1 MEVAEPQ
8 VTAAAASNST
18 SSRPMKALETPEDAP
33 EIVGEPVTLED
44 LMTPTSA
51 VVNVKGAAVEEA
63 AIPEKDESTEADV
76 VKESTQPALESEK
89 EPIQPAVE
97 MEKEIAQSAV
107 ESEEEIAITERTGE
121 TASVV
126 VEEASIS
133 EMTTELS
140 VDEAEEHPGH
150 PDAKQEETQA
160 LPVDVILELAAFD
173 DDDDDEDEFHEAME
187 DGGDLLDEL
196 ELPEKLTTTVPPTM
210 SFSVNEMEVITN
222 RGGRSGSLS
231 KFLDDADTY
240 RRRSLPSYPDDQ
252 LFASSLHHKK
262 MSLTAFLDMAI
273 DPVLEILEDTDS
285 DIRLWLMLP
294 ETVKEVLAEFVTP
307 PVLSGEPHE
316 EYGYYKKHFL
326 CSEIIMKLYTGE
338 EDLYESF
345 SSDSSSG
352 STASTA
358 VFGCQEP
365 EDIAKWEQLYSI
377 FKNPIPLDEMQ
388 LLFFSKALVRL
399 HDGFCLEEGYVTNVL
414 KRFLPLVIPHLYS
427 NTIKYMLT
435 LILQSYESVHPITGR
450 NDAMEIA
457 APLLAEATRVNPV
470 LAENL
475 SLVENTTNLL
485 VDMLQANQ
493 ADRLGSF
500 SRREGGVY
508 LSKYFV
514 RDQFGT
520 IRGFESMTHGYHN
533 FLQYMLLEE
542 LSKHPTI
549 VEELF
554 RNASLELESI
564 QEHKLAEASSALNV
578 HVAAELLNLC
588 QKLLNESAENE
599 DDDNQKDNAD
609 AQKAQ
614 TSFGYA
620 NFTSDHYPSSP
631 RESAS
636 ETAMYNL
643 TSLPR
648 GHSLWVNV
656 LEIAR
661 KTAKDFVAQL
671 NKGLPSSVEISLAKY
686 LNSLV
691 MLNDAGVDE
700 ELHKSDLIQTYLA
713 ILEKRSSFD
722 MLIIHIVPAISFILR
737 DADGTRAKNCPLT
750 KDLFGVD
757 VSMPENIVSLLLRAK
772 MDIPSLDIY
781 AAILHDVID
790 EVFTGKSPSQ
800 NNAQVMFHCKRNS
813 SWAKLSEK
821 TRFSSGSDKT
831 DSARGSDERRSSV
844 DEQAAAI
851 ERESAVESEAIAEE
865 QPTEVSEPVA
875 DESAAVSTEKLVA
888 TDERLSSGERGSLKE
903 KDAAALPV
911 PASVSPSPQTTDVD
925 AVVKEQDAVPKP
937 EKEPTPQMD
946 EKNEKAATPAVPAI
960 STGSDGKPPLP
971 PPSPSAKEPST
982 EKPQANGQSASEGD
996 GSRKSHYFKNVLQ
1009 SPVFKTPMRLG
1020 SVIKTPT
1027 AAQNQD
1033 PNSSQANGD
1042 GHQRNSFGWNSVFK
1056 RLRKS
1061 LVTSHGD
1068 KTDKKLLALSNEP
1081 YAGQNVAPRQT
1092 DVFVVDTSH
1101 GEDITAFVNRDAGVV
1116 VTDVPVASSKISDS
1130 SERHMNV
1137 LTAGYMYKNKYPE
1150 TGQRHVWERY
1160 YFVLNR
1166 VDGSLSYYI
1175 SEAHAKD
1182 RTFVRGTARPLT
1194 VSEGIPMH
1202 VHGQHNVFGF
1212 QINTQGHGAF
1222 MVLVDSID
1230 TRLTWLTEILV
1241 CVSSANP
1248 SPPPPKRL
1256 SLLPDDA
1263 PKQRLSGSTSSLGSL
1278 KCNRE
1283 EMKELVG
1290 EFYRN
1295 LFGPKLKFSSPL
1307 DAPASFWME
1316 EKIDPVSDA
1325 CVLSSNLPDC
1335 VPYWGEFHGY
1345 KRLCDYWK
1353 MRDETVERSSGRV
1366 LRILVDE
1373 DEETAVVMTSTTFR
1387 ILRNSEIVTEES
1399 CDIVSVSGGSIVSIH
1414 CTFDSHRIANAFRKY
1429 VLLSN

>member
-1 MEVAEPQ
+1 ME
-8 VTAAAASNST
+8 AASTPSDAA
-18 SSRPMKALETPEDAP
+18 SRPSKTPAAPEDAP
-33 EIVGEPVTLED
+33 EIVGEPVTLEE
-44 LMTPTSA
+44 LATPTAGASKSKEDA
-51 VVNVKGAAVEEA
+51 AQTFAAAAVEE
-63 AIPEKDESTEADV
+63 EETTVTE
-76 VKESTQPALESEK
+76 EK
-89 EPIQPAVE
+89 ENNEEENIEEENNEDEDEEEEEEEETTETDATVAAVE
-97 MEKEIAQSAV
+97 ETIVAETV
-107 ESEEEIAITERTGE
+107 ETGE
-121 TASVV
+121 KTTA
-126 VEEASIS
+126 EAA
-133 EMTTELS
+133 
-140 VDEAEEHPGH
+140 VDGANESGDSNEIEVLM
-150 PDAKQEETQA
+150 D
-160 LPVDVILELAAFD
+160 LASFD
-173 DDDDDEDEFHEAME
+173 DDGDEEDDEFHEAME
-187 DGGDLLDEL
+187 DGVDLLEEEDAVK
-196 ELPEKLTTTVPPTM
+196 PAVPPTM

-231 KFLDDADTY
+231 KFLDDADSY

-252 LFASSLHHKK
+252 LFAGSMSHKT
-262 MSLTAFLDMAI
+262 MTLAAFLDMQI

-285 DIRLWLMLP
+285 DIRLWLMQP

-358 VFGCQEP
+358 VFGCQEQ
-365 EDIAKWEQLYSI
+365 EDIGKWEQLYSI
-377 FKNPIPLDEMQ
+377 FENPIPLDEMQ

-399 HDGFCLEEGYVTNVL
+399 HDGFCLEEGYVSNVL
-414 KRFLPLVIPHLYS
+414 KRFLPMVIPHLYS

-457 APLLAEATRVNPV
+457 APLLADATRVDPT
-470 LAENL
+470 LPENL
-475 SLVENTTNLL
+475 PLVENTTNLL

-493 ADRLGSF
+493 ADRLGAF

-542 LSKHPTI
+542 MSKQPAI
-549 VEELF
+549 VEKLF
-554 RNASLELESI
+554 KNASDELAIIREK
-564 QEHKLAEASSALNV
+564 KLTEVSSALNI
-578 HVAAELLNLC
+578 HVVAELLALC
-588 QKLLNESAENE
+588 QKLLNESIES
-599 DDDNQKDNAD
+599 DDDNNQTPETE
-609 AQKAQ
+609 AQNTQ
-614 TSFGYA
+614 MFGYSSFSSEQYP
-620 NFTSDHYPSSP
+620 NSPHEGGNETS
-631 RESAS
+631 
-636 ETAMYNL
+636 MYNL

-648 GHSLWVNV
+648 GHALWTYVIDV
-656 LEIAR
+656 AR
-661 KTAKDFVAQL
+661 KTCGSFVSQL

-686 LNSLV
+686 LNNLV
-691 MLNDAGVDE
+691 LLNDAGMDE
-700 ELHKSDLIQTYLA
+700 ELHNSGLIQAYLA

-722 MLIIHIVPAISFILR
+722 MLIIHVVPAVSFILR
-737 DADGTRAKNCPLT
+737 DADACRAKNCPLT

-757 VSMPENIVSLLLRAK
+757 IKVPENIISLLLRAK
-772 MDIPSLDIY
+772 VDIPSLDIY

-790 EVFTGKSPSQ
+790 EVFTSKAPSQ
-800 NNAQVMFHCKRNS
+800 NNAQVVFHCKRS
-813 SWAKLSEK
+813 SAWAKLSEK
-821 TRFSSGSDKT
+821 TRFSSGSEKS

-844 DEQAAAI
+844 GEVATRS
-851 ERESAVESEAIAEE
+851 ERDSAVEATAAVDEEVFPVAESLLQEEPAASSEKPETASDRLSVKEKEASTPESESSSPIPETTKLDGAANNAAEE
-865 QPTEVSEPVA
+865 EDEPQV
-875 DESAAVSTEKLVA
+875 DS
-888 TDERLSSGERGSLKE
+888 KE
-903 KDAAALPV
+903 KEAKPEAPPSIITD
-911 PASVSPSPQTTDVD
+911 PATKLASPSPTSKKDSPKKSP
-925 AVVKEQDAVPKP
+925 KEK
-937 EKEPTPQMD
+937 
-946 EKNEKAATPAVPAI
+946 
-960 STGSDGKPPLP
+960 
-971 PPSPSAKEPST
+971 T
-982 EKPQANGQSASEGD
+982 EANSEASRNSEGD

-1009 SPVFKTPMRLG
+1009 SPVFKSPMRLG
-1020 SVIKTPT
+1020 SVIKPPV
-1027 AAQNQD
+1027 APPAQD
-1033 PNSSQANGD
+1033 SSSQSNGENN
-1042 GHQRNSFGWNSVFK
+1042 QRNSFGWNSVFK

-1061 LVTSHGD
+1061 LVTTHNE
-1068 KTDKKLLALSNEP
+1068 KVDKKVLALSNEA
-1081 YAGQNVAPRQT
+1081 YASPNVAPRQT
-1092 DVFVVDTSH
+1092 DVFVVDTSR
-1101 GEDITAFVNRDAGVV
+1101 GEDITTFVTRDAGVV
-1116 VTDVPVASSKISDS
+1116 VTDVPAASSKS
-1130 SERHMNV
+1130 SESAMNV
-1137 LTAGYMYKNKYPE
+1137 ITAGYMYKNKYPE
-1150 TGQRHVWERY
+1150 TGHRNVWERY

-1166 VDGSLSYYI
+1166 SEGSLSYYI

-1182 RTFVRGTARPLT
+1182 RTFVRGTSRPLT
-1194 VSEGIPMH
+1194 VSEGLPMH

-1241 CVSSANP
+1241 CVSNANP
-1248 SPPPPKRL
+1248 LPPLPKQRL
-1256 SLLPDDA
+1256 SLQPDDA
-1263 PKQRLSGSTSSLGSL
+1263 PKQRLSATTSSISSL
-1278 KCNRE
+1278 KCGKE
-1283 EMKELVG
+1283 EMRELVV
-1290 EFYRN
+1290 ELYRN
-1295 LFGPKLKFSSPL
+1295 LFGPNLKFSSPL

-1316 EKIDPVSDA
+1316 EKIDPVSDG

-1414 CTFDSHRIANAFRKY
+1414 CTFDSHRIAQAFKKY
-1429 VLLSN
+1429 AST

>member
-1 MEVAEPQ
+1 METQTTVL
-8 VTAAAASNST
+8 V
-18 SSRPMKALETPEDAP
+18 SSSGPSKAPKAPEDAP
-33 EIVGEPVTLED
+33 EILGEPVTLEE
-44 LMTPTSA
+44 LVTPTAASA
-51 VVNVKGAAVEEA
+51 RSKETTPQTFQETETTTKNNECVEESADAVGGNQEAAEAEAAKAAVEVATMSEA
-63 AIPEKDESTEADV
+63 TIETETVNAGN
-76 VKESTQPALESEK
+76 K
-89 EPIQPAVE
+89 
-97 MEKEIAQSAV
+97 
-107 ESEEEIAITERTGE
+107 
-121 TASVV
+121 
-126 VEEASIS
+126 
-133 EMTTELS
+133 TTEVTTDDANENNDS
-140 VDEAEEHPGH
+140 TVSAEKQEEAEEV
-150 PDAKQEETQA
+150 DFSADVMVE
-160 LPVDVILELAAFD
+160 LPSFD
-173 DDDDDEDEFHEAME
+173 DEEDDEFHEAME
-187 DGGDLLDEL
+187 DEEEELDEV
-196 ELPEKLTTTVPPTM
+196 PDKLTAATVPPTM

-252 LFASSLHHKK
+252 LFAGSLSQKK
-262 MSLTAFLDMAI
+262 MSLTAFLDMQI

-285 DIRLWLMLP
+285 DIRLWLMQP

-307 PVLSGEPHE
+307 PILTGEPHE

-358 VFGCQEP
+358 VFGCQEQ
-365 EDIAKWEQLYSI
+365 EDIDKWEQLYSI

-399 HDGFCLEEGYVTNVL
+399 HDGFCLEEGYVNNIL
-414 KRFLPLVIPHLYS
+414 KRFLPMVIPHLYS

-450 NDAMEIA
+450 NDAMEIV
-457 APLLAEATRVNPV
+457 APLLAEATRVNPT
-470 LAENL
+470 LPENL
-475 SLVENTTNLL
+475 PLVENTTNLL

-493 ADRLGSF
+493 ADRLGAF

-542 LSKHPTI
+542 MSKQPSI
-549 VEELF
+549 VEDLF
-554 RNASLELESI
+554 SNASQELATI
-564 QEHKLAEASSALNV
+564 RDQKLSEVSSALNV
-578 HVAAELLNLC
+578 HVASELLVLC
-588 QKLLNESAENE
+588 QKLLNESAEG
-599 DDDNQKDNAD
+599 DDENNQVLDD
-609 AQKAQ
+609 TEAQKTQ
-614 TSFGYA
+614 MSFGYSSFSSEPYP
-620 NFTSDHYPSSP
+620 NSPHEGGNDTS
-631 RESAS
+631 
-636 ETAMYNL
+636 MYNL

-648 GHSLWVNV
+648 GYALWTYV
-656 LEIAR
+656 LEVAR
-661 KTAKDFVAQL
+661 KTASSFVSQL

-686 LNSLV
+686 LNNLV
-691 MLNDAGVDE
+691 LLNDAGVDE
-700 ELHKSDLIQTYLA
+700 ELHKSGLIQAYLS

-722 MLIIHIVPAISFILR
+722 MLIIHVVPAISFILR
-737 DADGTRAKNCPLT
+737 DADASRAKNCPLT

-757 VSMPENIVSLLLRAK
+757 VSVPENIISLLLRTK
-772 MDIPSLDIY
+772 IDIPSLDIY
-781 AAILHDVID
+781 AAILHDLID
-790 EVFTGKSPSQ
+790 EVFTSKTPSQ
-800 NNAQVMFHCKRNS
+800 NNAQLVFHCKRS
-813 SWAKLSEK
+813 PAWAKLSEK
-821 TRFSSGSDKT
+821 TRFSSGSERS
-831 DSARGSDERRSSV
+831 DSVRGSDERKSSV
-844 DEQAAAI
+844 G
-851 ERESAVESEAIAEE
+851 E
-865 QPTEVSEPVA
+865 QPATSEYAADKATTVEGEFVPASEP
-875 DESAAVSTEKLVA
+875 LL
-888 TDERLSSGERGSLKE
+888 TDE
-903 KDAAALPV
+903 PV
-911 PASVSPSPQTTDVD
+911 PASVDGPEVTTESGARNSVKEKDEDVPEAVPSPEGNALNEQPTASEKEVSQVDVKD
-925 AVVKEQDAVPKP
+925 QKVPSPPAIVTSKEESPVPLSSEETPVPK
-937 EKEPTPQMD
+937 
-946 EKNEKAATPAVPAI
+946 
-960 STGSDGKPPLP
+960 
-971 PPSPSAKEPST
+971 SPKRKSETSR
-982 EKPQANGQSASEGD
+982 NSEGD

-1009 SPVFKTPMRLG
+1009 SPVFKSPMRLG
-1020 SVIKTPT
+1020 SVIKPPV
-1027 AAQNQD
+1027 APPSQDSSSAQ
-1033 PNSSQANGD
+1033 SNGE

-1061 LVTSHGD
+1061 LVTTHVEKS
-1068 KTDKKLLALSNEP
+1068 DKKVLALSNEP
-1081 YAGQNVAPRQT
+1081 FPSQNVAPRQT
-1092 DVFVVDTSH
+1092 DVFVVDTSR
-1101 GEDITAFVNRDAGVV
+1101 GEDITSFAHRDAGVV
-1116 VTDVPVASSKISDS
+1116 VTDVPAASSKT
-1130 SERHMNV
+1130 SESGERSMNV
-1137 LTAGYMYKNKYPE
+1137 ITAGYMYKNKYPE
-1150 TGQRHVWERY
+1150 TGQRNIWERY

-1166 VDGSLSYYI
+1166 ADGSLSYYI

-1182 RTFVRGTARPLT
+1182 RTFVRGTSRPLT

-1202 VHGQHNVFGF
+1202 VHGQNSVFGF

-1241 CVSSANP
+1241 CVSNV
-1248 SPPPPKRL
+1248 SPPLPKQRL
-1256 SLLPDDA
+1256 SLSPDDA
-1263 PKQRLSGSTSSLGSL
+1263 PKQRLSATTSSLGSI
-1278 KCNRE
+1278 KCSKE
-1283 EMKELVG
+1283 EMRELVVD
-1290 EFYRN
+1290 FYRN

-1316 EKIDPVSDA
+1316 EKIDPVSDG

-1414 CTFDSHRIANAFRKY
+1414 CTFDSHRIAQAFKKEGI
-1429 VLLSN
+1429 SAS

>member
-1 MEVAEPQ
+1 ME
-8 VTAAAASNST
+8 AAAAAPGDAAA
-18 SSRPMKALETPEDAP
+18 RPSKTPAAPEDAP
-33 EIVGEPVTLED
+33 EIVGEPVTLEE
-44 LMTPTSA
+44 LVAPTAAGKSKEKEKESAHTPAETA
-51 VVNVKGAAVEEA
+51 HAPENNEQEQQQQEE
-63 AIPEKDESTEADV
+63 EETEETEA
-76 VKESTQPALESEK
+76 QA
-89 EPIQPAVE
+89 
-97 MEKEIAQSAV
+97 
-107 ESEEEIAITERTGE
+107 
-121 TASVV
+121 
-126 VEEASIS
+126 
-133 EMTTELS
+133 
-140 VDEAEEHPGH
+140 
-150 PDAKQEETQA
+150 ETQA
-160 LPVDVILELAAFD
+160 AAVAASEDSEPLVAVVETEAEADSVEETTATPVEGLTDGANETAGSNDSETAVLMELAAFD
-173 DDDDDEDEFHEAME
+173 DDEEDDDEFHEAME
-187 DGGDLLDEL
+187 DGVDLLGDCGL
-196 ELPEKLTTTVPPTM
+196 QDKPSVPPTM

-222 RGGRSGSLS
+222 RGGRAGSLS
-231 KFLDDADTY
+231 KFLDDADTF

-252 LFASSLHHKK
+252 LFAGSLSQKK
-262 MSLTAFLDMAI
+262 MTLTAFLDMQI

-285 DIRLWLMLP
+285 DIRLWLMQP

-365 EDIAKWEQLYSI
+365 EDIEKWEQLYSI

-399 HDGFCLEEGYVTNVL
+399 HDGFCLEEGYVNNVL
-414 KRFLPLVIPHLYS
+414 KRFLPMVVPHLYS

-457 APLLAEATRVNPV
+457 APLLAEATRVYPTKP
-470 LAENL
+470 ENL
-475 SLVENTTNLL
+475 PLVENTTNLL

-493 ADRLGSF
+493 ADRLGAF

-542 LSKHPTI
+542 MSKQPTI

-554 RNASLELESI
+554 KNAADELDIIREK
-564 QEHKLAEASSALNV
+564 KLTEVSSALNI
-578 HVAAELLNLC
+578 HVVAELLVLC
-588 QKLLNESAENE
+588 QKLLNESVES
-599 DDDNQKDNAD
+599 DDDNN
-609 AQKAQ
+609 Q
-614 TSFGYA
+614 TPEMETQNTQMFGY
-620 NFTSDHYPSSP
+620 SSF
-631 RESAS
+631 AS
-636 ETAMYNL
+636 EQYPNSPHEGANETSMYNL

-648 GHSLWVNV
+648 GHALWTFV
-656 LEIAR
+656 LDVAR
-661 KTAKDFVAQL
+661 KSCGSFVAQL

-686 LNSLV
+686 LNNLV
-691 MLNDAGVDE
+691 LLNDATVDE
-700 ELHKSDLIQTYLA
+700 ELHKSGLIQAYLS

-737 DADGTRAKNCPLT
+737 DADASRAKNCPLT

-757 VSMPENIVSLLLRAK
+757 IKVPENIVSLLLRAK
-772 MDIPSLDIY
+772 LDIPTLDIY

-790 EVFTGKSPSQ
+790 EVFTSKALSQ
-800 NNAQVMFHCKRNS
+800 NNAQVVFHCKRS
-813 SWAKLSEK
+813 PSWAKLSEK
-821 TRFSSGSDKT
+821 TRFSSGSEKS

-844 DEQAAAI
+844 G
-851 ERESAVESEAIAEE
+851 E
-865 QPTEVSEPVA
+865 QP
-875 DESAAVSTEKLVA
+875 AVS
-888 TDERLSSGERGSLKE
+888 ERGSTAEEAAAETESTPTSEPLLKEEPVPASSEEPETASELLSTGRSSSVKE
-903 KDAAALPV
+903 KDALTPSSSPSL
-911 PASVSPSPQTTDVD
+911 PASKLEAADDEPETSEKDEDAKKEEAKPPAIVTDASNTKTVSPKNSAEESPKETPDTTR
-925 AVVKEQDAVPKP
+925 
-937 EKEPTPQMD
+937 
-946 EKNEKAATPAVPAI
+946 N
-960 STGSDGKPPLP
+960 
-971 PPSPSAKEPST
+971 
-982 EKPQANGQSASEGD
+982 SEGD

-1009 SPVFKTPMRLG
+1009 SPVFKSPMRLG
-1020 SVIKTPT
+1020 SVIKPPV
-1027 AAQNQD
+1027 APPAQD
-1033 PNSSQANGD
+1033 SGSQANGENQ
-1042 GHQRNSFGWNSVFK
+1042 QRNSFGWNSVFK

-1061 LVTSHGD
+1061 LVTTHNE
-1068 KTDKKLLALSNEP
+1068 KADKKVLALSNEA
-1081 YAGQNVAPRQT
+1081 YASPNVAPRQT
-1092 DVFVVDTSH
+1092 DVFVVDTSR
-1101 GEDITAFVNRDAGVV
+1101 GEDITTFVKRDAGVV
-1116 VTDVPVASSKISDS
+1116 VTDVPAASSKSAES
-1130 SERHMNV
+1130 ATNV
-1137 LTAGYMYKNKYPE
+1137 ITSGYMYKNKYPE
-1150 TGQRHVWERY
+1150 TGHRNVWERY

-1166 VDGSLSYYI
+1166 SDGSLSYYI

-1182 RTFVRGTARPLT
+1182 RTFVRGTSRPLT
-1194 VSEGIPMH
+1194 VSEGLPMH
-1202 VHGQHNVFGF
+1202 VQGQNSVFGF
-1212 QINTQGHGAF
+1212 QINTQGHGSF

-1241 CVSSANP
+1241 CVSNANS
-1248 SPPPPKRL
+1248 SPPLPKQRL

-1263 PKQRLSGSTSSLGSL
+1263 PKQRLSATSSSVCSL
-1278 KCNRE
+1278 KCNKE
-1283 EMKELVG
+1283 EMKELVM

-1295 LFGPKLKFSSPL
+1295 LFGPNLKFSSPL

-1316 EKIDPVSDA
+1316 EKIDPVSDG

-1353 MRDETVERSSGRV
+1353 IRDETVERSSGRV

-1414 CTFDSHRIANAFRKY
+1414 CTFDSHRIAQAFKKEGI
-1429 VLLSN
+1429 SAS

>member
-1 MEVAEPQ
+1 MEAATVPSDVA
-8 VTAAAASNST
+8 
-18 SSRPMKALETPEDAP
+18 SRSCKTPAGPEDAP
-33 EIVGEPVTLED
+33 EIVGEPVTLEE
-44 LMTPTSA
+44 LVPKSKQQTAASKEKENNEAEQEAQETSEIDTTA
-51 VVNVKGAAVEEA
+51 ESVE
-63 AIPEKDESTEADV
+63 PVESTTESDDANENIDSMAAD
-76 VKESTQPALESEK
+76 
-89 EPIQPAVE
+89 
-97 MEKEIAQSAV
+97 
-107 ESEEEIAITERTGE
+107 TE
-121 TASVV
+121 VL
-126 VEEASIS
+126 
-133 EMTTELS
+133 M
-140 VDEAEEHPGH
+140 D
-150 PDAKQEETQA
+150 
-160 LPVDVILELAAFD
+160 LAAY
-173 DDDDDEDEFHEAME
+173 DDDDEDDEFHEAME
-187 DGGDLLDEL
+187 DGVDLLDEDAVK
-196 ELPEKLTTTVPPTM
+196 PAVPQTM

-222 RGGRSGSLS
+222 RGGRTGSLS

-240 RRRSLPSYPDDQ
+240 RRRSLPSYPEDQ
-252 LFASSLHHKK
+252 LFSGSLNQKK
-262 MSLTAFLDMAI
+262 MTLPAFLDMQI

-285 DIRLWLMLP
+285 DIRLWLMQP

-365 EDIAKWEQLYSI
+365 EDIDKWEQLYSI

-399 HDGFCLEEGYVTNVL
+399 HDGFCLEEGYVNNVL
-414 KRFLPLVIPHLYS
+414 KRFLPMVIPHLYS

-457 APLLAEATRVNPV
+457 ARLLAEATRVDPSKP
-470 LAENL
+470 ENL
-475 SLVENTTNLL
+475 PLVENTTNLL

-493 ADRLGSF
+493 ADRLGAF

-542 LSKHPTI
+542 MSKQPVI
-549 VEELF
+549 VEEIF
-554 RNASLELESI
+554 KNASDELAIIRDKQLTEV
-564 QEHKLAEASSALNV
+564 SSALNI
-578 HVAAELLNLC
+578 HVAAELLVLC
-588 QKLLNESAENE
+588 QKLLNESAESDE
-599 DDDNQKDNAD
+599 DNQTPETE
-609 AQKAQ
+609 AQNTQ
-614 TSFGYA
+614 MFGYSSFQA
-620 NFTSDHYPSSP
+620 EHYPNSP
-631 RESAS
+631 HDGSN
-636 ETAMYNL
+636 ETSMYNL

-648 GHSLWVNV
+648 GHALWTHV
-656 LEIAR
+656 LDVAR
-661 KTAKDFVAQL
+661 KTSGSFVSQL

-686 LNSLV
+686 LNNLV
-691 MLNDAGVDE
+691 LLNDPSLDE
-700 ELHKSDLIQTYLA
+700 ELHNGGLIQAYLS

-722 MLIIHIVPAISFILR
+722 MLIIHVVPAISFILR
-737 DADGTRAKNCPLT
+737 DADASRAKNCPLT

-757 VSMPENIVSLLLRAK
+757 IKVPENIISLLLRAK
-772 MDIPSLDIY
+772 VDIQSLDIY

-790 EVFTGKSPSQ
+790 EVFTSKAPSQ
-800 NNAQVMFHCKRNS
+800 NNAQVVFHCKRNPA
-813 SWAKLSEK
+813 WAKLSEK
-821 TRFSSGSDKT
+821 TRFSSGSET
-831 DSARGSDERRSSV
+831 SRCSDERRSSV
-844 DEQAAAI
+844 GEQATRS
-851 ERESAVESEAIAEE
+851 ERGSAVEPAVEEEAPTLLQEEPEASAEE
-865 QPTEVSEPVA
+865 PEATEPGTRNSVSEKEAPS
-875 DESAAVSTEKLVA
+875 ESESPETTDAEKGEDSQVEEA
-888 TDERLSSGERGSLKE
+888 QTTPPAIVTDTNTKE
-903 KDAAALPV
+903 A
-911 PASVSPSPQTTDVD
+911 SPSPTS
-925 AVVKEQDAVPKP
+925 KEDSPKNSP
-937 EKEPTPQMD
+937 QEK
-946 EKNEKAATPAVPAI
+946 
-960 STGSDGKPPLP
+960 
-971 PPSPSAKEPST
+971 T
-982 EKPQANGQSASEGD
+982 ETNRNSEGD
-996 GSRKSHYFKNVLQ
+996 GSRKSNYFKNVLQ
-1009 SPVFKTPMRLG
+1009 SPVFKSPMRLG
-1020 SVIKTPT
+1020 SVIKPPV
-1027 AAQNQD
+1027 APPAQD
-1033 PNSSQANGD
+1033 SGSSQSNGD
-1042 GHQRNSFGWNSVFK
+1042 SNQRNSFGWNSVFK

-1061 LVTSHGD
+1061 LVTTHNE
-1068 KTDKKLLALSNEP
+1068 KVDKKVLALSNEA
-1081 YAGQNVAPRQT
+1081 YASPNVAPRQT
-1092 DVFVVDTSH
+1092 DVFVVDTSR
-1101 GEDITAFVNRDAGVV
+1101 GEDVTTFVNRDAGVI
-1116 VTDVPVASSKISDS
+1116 VTDVPAASSKS
-1130 SERHMNV
+1130 SESMNV
-1137 LTAGYMYKNKYPE
+1137 ITAGYMYKNKYPE
-1150 TGQRHVWERY
+1150 TGHKNAWERY

-1166 VDGSLSYYI
+1166 SDGSLSYYI

-1194 VSEGIPMH
+1194 VSEGLPMH

-1241 CVSSANP
+1241 CVSNANP
-1248 SPPPPKRL
+1248 SPPLPKQRL
-1256 SLLPDDA
+1256 SLVPDDA
-1263 PKQRLSGSTSSLGSL
+1263 PKQRLSATTSSISSL
-1278 KCNRE
+1278 KCNKE
-1283 EMKELVG
+1283 EMRELVV

-1295 LFGPKLKFSSPL
+1295 LFGPNLKFSSPL

-1316 EKIDPVSDA
+1316 EKIDPVSDG

-1353 MRDETVERSSGRV
+1353 IRDETVERSSGRV

-1414 CTFDSHRIANAFRKY
+1414 CTFDSHRIAQAFKKY
-1429 VLLSN
+1429 ATI

>member
-1 MEVAEPQ
+1 ME
-8 VTAAAASNST
+8 AAAAPSDAAT
-18 SSRPMKALETPEDAP
+18 RPSKTPAGPEDAP
-33 EIVGEPVTLED
+33 EVVGEPVTLEELVSPSAAGGKD
-44 LMTPTSA
+44 KSEPREVTTEAEKENNEAVDEEEEEQQEVETETVAEAVNPTETVTDMAS
-51 VVNVKGAAVEEA
+51 VEAVEETTEEVA
-63 AIPEKDESTEADV
+63 DGANERDGSNAQEADV
-76 VKESTQPALESEK
+76 L
-89 EPIQPAVE
+89 
-97 MEKEIAQSAV
+97 
-107 ESEEEIAITERTGE
+107 
-121 TASVV
+121 
-126 VEEASIS
+126 
-133 EMTTELS
+133 
-140 VDEAEEHPGH
+140 VD
-150 PDAKQEETQA
+150 
-160 LPVDVILELAAFD
+160 LAAFD
-173 DDDDDEDEFHEAME
+173 DDEDDDEFHEAME
-187 DGGDLLDEL
+187 DGDILLEDGDILLEDAAMVDK
-196 ELPEKLTTTVPPTM
+196 PSVPPTM
-210 SFSVNEMEVITN
+210 NFSVNEMEVITN

-231 KFLDDADTY
+231 KFLDDADTF

-252 LFASSLHHKK
+252 LFAGSMGLKK
-262 MSLTAFLDMAI
+262 MTLAAFLDMQI

-285 DIRLWLMLP
+285 DIRLWLMQP

-358 VFGCQEP
+358 VFGCQ
-365 EDIAKWEQLYSI
+365 DQDDVDKWEQLYSI

-399 HDGFCLEEGYVTNVL
+399 HDGFCLEEGYVNNVL

-450 NDAMEIA
+450 NDAMEIV
-457 APLLAEATRVNPV
+457 APLLAEATRVNPT
-470 LAENL
+470 APENL
-475 SLVENTTNLL
+475 PLVENTTNLL

-493 ADRLGSF
+493 ADRLGAF

-542 LSKHPTI
+542 MSKQPAI

-554 RNASLELESI
+554 KNASDELTIIREK
-564 QEHKLAEASSALNV
+564 KLFEVSSALNI
-578 HVAAELLNLC
+578 HVAAELLALC
-588 QKLLNESAENE
+588 QKLLNESAES
-599 DDDNQKDNAD
+599 DDGNNQTAETE
-609 AQKAQ
+609 AQNTQ
-614 TSFGYA
+614 MFGYSS
-620 NFTSDHYPSSP
+620 FSSEQYPNSP
-631 RESAS
+631 HDGAS
-636 ETAMYNL
+636 ETSMYNL

-648 GHSLWVNV
+648 GHALWTFV
-656 LEIAR
+656 LDVAR
-661 KTAKDFVAQL
+661 KTANSFVSQL

-686 LNSLV
+686 LNNLV
-691 MLNDAGVDE
+691 LLNDASMDE
-700 ELHKSDLIQTYLA
+700 ELHKGGLVQAYLA

-722 MLIIHIVPAISFILR
+722 MLIIHVVPAVSFILR
-737 DADGTRAKNCPLT
+737 DADAARAKNCPLT

-757 VSMPENIVSLLLRAK
+757 VKVPENIISLLLRAK
-772 MDIPSLDIY
+772 IDIPSLDIY

-790 EVFTGKSPSQ
+790 EVFTSKAPSQ
-800 NNAQVMFHCKRNS
+800 NNAQVVFHCKRNA

-821 TRFSSGSDKT
+821 TRFSSGSEKS

-844 DEQAAAI
+844 GELTTTSEHGSSEEPAATVDENDAPTM
-851 ERESAVESEAIAEE
+851 EPLLKEESEVPE
-865 QPTEVSEPVA
+865 T
-875 DESAAVSTEKLVA
+875 AV
-888 TDERLSSGERGSLKE
+888 ERLSSGRRSSV
-903 KDAAALPV
+903 KDTDVATPETE
-911 PASVSPSPQTTDVD
+911 SSSPSPQSTDLDTTVN
-925 AVVKEQDAVPKP
+925 
-937 EKEPTPQMD
+937 EPP
-946 EKNEKAATPAVPAI
+946 
-960 STGSDGKPPLP
+960 
-971 PPSPSAKEPST
+971 
-982 EKPQANGQSASEGD
+982 SASEKDEAPQVDAKEANLAAPPAIITGETKPASPSPTPKEDSPKKSPKEKTETNRNSESD

-1009 SPVFKTPMRLG
+1009 SPVFKSPMRLG
-1020 SVIKTPT
+1020 SVIKPPV
-1027 AAQNQD
+1027 APPSQD
-1033 PNSSQANGD
+1033 SSSTQANGEN
-1042 GHQRNSFGWNSVFK
+1042 HQRNSFGWNSVFK

-1061 LVTSHGD
+1061 LVTTHNE
-1068 KTDKKLLALSNEP
+1068 KVDKKVLALSNEA
-1081 YAGQNVAPRQT
+1081 YASPSVAPRQS
-1092 DVFVVDTSH
+1092 DVFVVDTSR
-1101 GEDITAFVNRDAGVV
+1101 GEDITTFVKRDSGVV
-1116 VTDVPVASSKISDS
+1116 VTDVPAASSKS
-1130 SERHMNV
+1130 SESAMNV
-1137 LTAGYMYKNKYPE
+1137 ITAGYMYKNKYPE
-1150 TGQRHVWERY
+1150 TGHKNVWERY

-1166 VDGSLSYYI
+1166 SEGSLSYYI
-1175 SEAHAKD
+1175 SDAHAKD
-1182 RTFVRGTARPLT
+1182 RTFVRGTSRPLT
-1194 VSEGIPMH
+1194 VSEGLSMH

-1241 CVSSANP
+1241 CVSNANP
-1248 SPPPPKRL
+1248 SPPLPKQRL

-1263 PKQRLSGSTSSLGSL
+1263 PKQRLSGSTSSMGSL
-1278 KCNRE
+1278 KCSKE
-1283 EMKELVG
+1283 EMKELVM

-1295 LFGPKLKFSSPL
+1295 LYGPNLKFSSPL

-1316 EKIDPVSDA
+1316 EKIDPVSDG

-1353 MRDETVERSSGRV
+1353 IRDETVERSSGRI

-1399 CDIVSVSGGSIVSIH
+1399 CDIVSMSGGSIVSIH
-1414 CTFDSHRIANAFRKY
+1414 CTFDSHRIAQAFKKEGI
-1429 VLLSN
+1429 SAS